1 MFSSRSPEI
10 SALQNSVSSVL
21 TRVLFQTVLLLVMST
36 SAMGT
41 KNRRSKV
48 VVISTIKIA
57 FVV

>member
-41 KNRRSKV
+41 KNRSKV

>member
-10 SALQNSVSSVL
+10 PALQNSVSSVL
-21 TRVLFQTVLLLVMST
+21 TRVLLQTVLLLVMST
-36 SAMGT
+36 SAIAT
-41 KNRRSKV
+41 NNRRSKV